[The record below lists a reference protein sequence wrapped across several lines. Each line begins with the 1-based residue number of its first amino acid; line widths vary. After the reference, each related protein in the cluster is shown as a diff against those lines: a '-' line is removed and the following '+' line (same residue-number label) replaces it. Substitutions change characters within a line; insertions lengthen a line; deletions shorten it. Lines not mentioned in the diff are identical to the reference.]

1 MNIAIIGAGASG
13 LFVAYQLRNAGNNI
27 DMYETQAWP
36 GGNCFTTQVQVG
48 NMARWADLAV
58 NDFNQPMYQPIVDVM
73 DQLGV
78 AYDDL
83 EDTESFFTSDGAT
96 QYTLDGGY
104 GTPADP
110 SFAGLLTAW
119 GDAGARIMHD
129 PTYAG
134 MTVAQFL
141 ATDPAFKNYP
151 QFAANCI
158 LPRVN
163 AMYFCDDQGSSA
175 MPVQTAF
182 LYYYFQEGYGSGQPV
197 RRRYFV
203 NGSQSWAAALL
214 KAVGSAGQ
222 FQLLSNAGTVKVIVQ
237 GSPIVFSSFGQKT
250 YDAVVFA
257 CHAKDA
263 LTSYQGVPSDIA
275 AILGGV
281 KYVSSMGYAH
291 VDPRVMPANQAAW
304 RSYNVLIR
312 GPQDPTNYTMSY
324 LINDHQADAWNPRAN
339 YFGQPQYFVTLDP
352 YIPLDP
358 SKILFDKSR
367 SGSSITTSAT
377 PAWSACNRASGP
389 AEFKGATASISPAG
403 GPWARASRSN
413 AGSRRRPSFA
423 CYQERPKRRTWR
435 GTRIARAR
443 CTHPNIC
450 DDCVLPDG
458 RDIVARM
465 PACFDTWTVLPH
477 DPLEKL
483 ESNLWHVEGQMP
495 DPKVRRHMTLAR
507 MRDGRVVV
515 HNAIALGDGLMKE
528 LEAWGTPAFI
538 LVPNGFHRQDA
549 KIWKQ
554 RYPNAKVLA
563 PAAARKG
570 VSKIVAVDGSY
581 DDLPADDDV
590 RLRHLEGC
598 KSREGVLEV
607 RSGDATSLAFND
619 TILNMPKLGG
629 IGGFFL
635 APTARPS
642 VPRFARWMFASD
654 KGALRSD
661 LERLAAIGGLRRVVP
676 GHGRI
681 IDQDA
686 AHGLRTATS
695 VL

>member
-367 SGSSITTSAT
+367 SQPAQWEFDHNVGNASLVSLQQSLWAGGVQGRNGIYFTGGWTVGAGLQIECWESASAIVRLLSGAAEA
-377 PAWSACNRASGP
+377 PHMAWDANRAR
-389 AEFKGATASISPAG
+389 EV
-403 GPWARASRSN
+403 
-413 AGSRRRPSFA
+413 
-423 CYQERPKRRTWR
+423 Y
-435 GTRIARAR
+435 
-443 CTHPNIC
+443 
-450 DDCVLPDG
+450 
-458 RDIVARM
+458 
-465 PACFDTWTVLPH
+465 
-477 DPLEKL
+477 
-483 ESNLWHVEGQMP
+483 
-495 DPKVRRHMTLAR
+495 
-507 MRDGRVVV
+507 
-515 HNAIALGDGLMKE
+515 
-528 LEAWGTPAFI
+528 
-538 LVPNGFHRQDA
+538 
-549 KIWKQ
+549 
-554 RYPNAKVLA
+554 A
-563 PAAARKG
+563 PEYLR
-570 VSKIVAVDGSY
+570 
-581 DDLPADDDV
+581 
-590 RLRHLEGC
+590 RLR
-598 KSREGVLEV
+598 
-607 RSGDATSLAFND
+607 AT
-619 TILNMPKLGG
+619 
-629 IGGFFL
+629 
-635 APTARPS
+635 
-642 VPRFARWMFASD
+642 
-654 KGALRSD
+654 
-661 LERLAAIGGLRRVVP
+661 
-676 GHGRI
+676 
-681 IDQDA
+681 
-686 AHGLRTATS
+686 
-695 VL
+695 

>member
-1 MNIAIIGAGASG
+1 
-13 LFVAYQLRNAGNNI
+13 
-27 DMYETQAWP
+27 
-36 GGNCFTTQVQVG
+36 
-48 NMARWADLAV
+48 
-58 NDFNQPMYQPIVDVM
+58 
-73 DQLGV
+73 
-78 AYDDL
+78 
-83 EDTESFFTSDGAT
+83 
-96 QYTLDGGY
+96 
-104 GTPADP
+104 
-110 SFAGLLTAW
+110 
-119 GDAGARIMHD
+119 
-129 PTYAG
+129 
-134 MTVAQFL
+134 
-141 ATDPAFKNYP
+141 
-151 QFAANCI
+151 
-158 LPRVN
+158 
-163 AMYFCDDQGSSA
+163 
-175 MPVQTAF
+175 
-182 LYYYFQEGYGSGQPV
+182 
-197 RRRYFV
+197 
-203 NGSQSWAAALL
+203 
-214 KAVGSAGQ
+214 
-222 FQLLSNAGTVKVIVQ
+222 
-237 GSPIVFSSFGQKT
+237 
-250 YDAVVFA
+250 
-257 CHAKDA
+257 
-263 LTSYQGVPSDIA
+263 
-275 AILGGV
+275 
-281 KYVSSMGYAH
+281 
-291 VDPRVMPANQAAW
+291 
-304 RSYNVLIR
+304 
-312 GPQDPTNYTMSY
+312 
-324 LINDHQADAWNPRAN
+324 
-339 YFGQPQYFVTLDP
+339 
-352 YIPLDP
+352 
-358 SKILFDKSR
+358 
-367 SGSSITTSAT
+367 
-377 PAWSACNRASGP
+377 
-389 AEFKGATASISPAG
+389 
-403 GPWARASRSN
+403 
-413 AGSRRRPSFA
+413 
-423 CYQERPKRRTWR
+423 
-435 GTRIARAR
+435 
-443 CTHPNIC
+443 
-450 DDCVLPDG
+450 
-458 RDIVARM
+458 M